1 MVCFDSMSF
10 PWPMYGNQ
18 VMEIP
23 YIFHGI
29 HIAENHGLATENS
42 WDSPHVNV
50 MEKPWNL
57 CGPNSLAWSWK
68 THGNFVVPKNNENL
82 IFHG

>member
-1 MVCFDSMSF
+1 MVCYDSMSF
-10 PWPMYGNQ
+10 PWPMYGYQ

-42 WDSPHVNV
+42 WDSCHVNV

-57 CGPNSLAWSWK
+57 CGPNSLA
-68 THGNFVVPKNNENL
+68 
-82 IFHG
+82 